1 MLKKYHLIHQEEK
14 KEKCQFK
21 VTVIKNIEK
30 EVQAFWE
37 KHNLHETST
46 VGIKQSPDEKF
57 FATFPYPYMNGRLH
71 LGHAFSAS
79 KCEVYF
85 YIFFVL
91 YFCIN
96 LYYFVLIYFKY
107 NNIIKYIC

>member
-1 MLKKYHLIHQEEK
+1 MNQLLKNYYLIYQEEK
-14 KEKCQFK
+14 KAEKCQFK

-30 EVQAFWE
+30 EIQAYWE

-85 YIFFVL
+85 YIFLFS
-91 YFCIN
+91 YF
-96 LYYFVLIYFKY
+96 
-107 NNIIKYIC
+107 YIST